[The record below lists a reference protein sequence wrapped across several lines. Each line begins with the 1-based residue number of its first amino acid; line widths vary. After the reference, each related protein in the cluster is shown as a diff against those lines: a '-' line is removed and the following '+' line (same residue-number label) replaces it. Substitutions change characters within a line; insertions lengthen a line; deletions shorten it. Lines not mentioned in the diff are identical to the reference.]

1 MTTLPTPEQLV
12 INGLKY
18 FLRMNER
25 VEVGQPLARI
35 SSPTD
40 TQFDRPREPDG
51 ICFYLKCNLW
61 WHELPNEERVLTAH
75 TEKLIDQL
83 IEPYLAE
90 GQSYLPQKGILT
102 AERLKVVVS
111 ILSKLQEQQDAKSA
125 N

>member
-1 MTTLPTPEQLV
+1 MTTLPTPEQLI

-18 FLRMNER
+18 FLRMNEK
-25 VEVGQPLARI
+25 VQVGQPLARI

-40 TQFDRPREPDG
+40 TEFDRPREPDG
-51 ICFYLKCNLW
+51 ICFYLKVNLW
-61 WHELPNEERVLTAH
+61 WHELPTEERVLTSQ

-102 AERLKVVVS
+102 AERLKVVS
-111 ILSKLQEQQDAKSA
+111 QLLSKLQEQQ
-125 N
+125 NETTN